1 MSIEVSVEP
10 APEEKIVV
18 STPFPDSRWGKIAY
32 GLFMVVMPILAFW
45 ATDLFKPEWQT
56 GEFSDYLILLLF
68 PEASLLFFL
77 LVVYSIICYILLL
90 IDATRYSRMFFAR
103 MGVYTGVLLAF
114 QYTFLSGLFFFSDSN
129 NTWSVIYLLGLWVL
143 PIAFPRIYH
152 LLIKKWDAKAVKTVL
167 WMFAIAFFL
176 VSALVG
182 RSPLLPLVLLLAGMT
197 VASPF
202 WCFLIML
209 RAAIWL
215 IKDHESAFTVPRGL
229 GSAAW
234 IAGYVAAWRFDILKM
249 YELYAALPPQ
259 PPPDCYIATAAAQG
273 HSLVVGSWLVRLSNG
288 ETMCVNKQLQILKCA
303 ELALL
308 AAQPGFHRI
317 LRRAY
322 DVIGKALAKRIRN
335 PYLADLAYLLLK
347 PWAWLARF
355 VLRMMIPEIDL
366 ISKKMYT
373 D

>member
-1 MSIEVSVEP
+1 VI
-10 APEEKIVV
+10 
-18 STPFPDSRWGKIAY
+18 
-32 GLFMVVMPILAFW
+32 PILAFW

-77 LVVYSIICYILLL
+77 LLAYSIVCYCLLL
-90 IDATRYSRMFFAR
+90 IDSVRYSQLFFFR
-103 MGVYTGVLLAF
+103 LGIYTGVLFAV
-114 QYTFLSGLFFFSDSN
+114 QYTVLSGLFFFSYSTN
-129 NTWSVIYLLGLWVL
+129 SLSGLYLLGLWVL
-143 PIAFPRIYH
+143 PILLPRIYR
-152 LLIKKWDAKAVKTVL
+152 LLIKKWDAKAVNTVL
-167 WMFAIAFFL
+167 WIFAIAVFL
-176 VSALVG
+176 VSGLVG
-182 RSPLLPLVLLLAGMT
+182 PSPLLPFVLILAGMT
-197 VASPF
+197 LASPF
-202 WCFLIML
+202 WCFLILL

-215 IKDHESAFTVPRGL
+215 FKHHESAFTVPRGL

-234 IAGYVAAWRFDILKM
+234 IAGYVAAWRFDILRM

-273 HSLVVGSWLVRLSNG
+273 HSQVVGSWRVQQANG
-288 ETMCVNKQLQILKCA
+288 EFMYVNTQLQILKCA

-308 AAQPGFHRI
+308 AARPGFHRI
-317 LRRAY
+317 LRIAY
-322 DVIGKALAKRIRN
+322 DVAGKSLATRIRN

-347 PWAWLARF
+347 PCAWLARF